1 MTVHNI
7 GRYATITVPRYTS
20 YPTAPH
26 FSSDVDGSTYTRW
39 LSETS
44 SNDTASLY
52 FHVPYC
58 RSICAY
64 CGCFTKAS
72 RKDAP
77 ILAYGQTMA
86 KEIDLVARHL
96 PGKLRV
102 THMHWGGGTP
112 SLMPREGFASLLKA
126 VETHF
131 DLSTLDEHAIELDPR
146 VVDKA
151 LAADLKA
158 YGVTRVSLGVQDLNA
173 RVQQAIGRVQPL
185 EVVEGAVSA
194 LRGAGLDAINMDV
207 MYGLPQQ
214 SLEDVGRSV
223 AACAAMGADRIA
235 LFGYAHV
242 PWMKKNQK
250 MINEALLPSAG
261 ARLEQVRAAHKALEH
276 LGYVSIGFDHFAK
289 PEDSMAQAMR
299 AGKLKRNFQG
309 YTTDTAT
316 TLLGFGASSIG
327 KLKQGYVQT
336 APDIG
341 GWTRAIEA
349 GELPVARGYALTGE
363 DRLRGA
369 IIEDLLTGFSTNIA
383 EPRQGVVPSQTWINK
398 QLIGLDDLVE
408 DGLCEVLG
416 TQVHIPRDARFLAR
430 LVAARFDGFA
440 EQSKARHSVAV

>member
-1 MTVHNI
+1 MPVHNI
-7 GRYATITVPRYTS
+7 SRYATVNVPRYTS

-26 FSSDVDGSTYTRW
+26 FSDKVDRATYEDW
-39 LSETS
+39 LAETS
-44 SNDTASLY
+44 PDDSASLY

-72 RKDAP
+72 RKDGP
-77 ILAYGQTMA
+77 ILSYGRTMA
-86 KEIDLVARHL
+86 KEIDLVADRL
-96 PGKLRV
+96 PGRMQV

-112 SLMPREGFASLLKA
+112 SLMPREGLSALLQT
-126 VETHF
+126 VERRF
-131 DLSTLDEHAIELDPR
+131 DLSAITEHAIELDPR
-146 VVDKA
+146 VVDRA
-151 LAADLKA
+151 LAFDLKA

-185 EVVEGAVSA
+185 EVVEGAVNA
-194 LRGAGLDAINMDV
+194 LRSANLDAINMDV

-214 SLEDVGRSV
+214 SLEDVVRSV

-242 PWMKKNQK
+242 PWMKKNQTL
-250 MINEALLPSAG
+250 IDEAQLPSAG

-289 PEDSMAQAMR
+289 PDDSMAKAMR
-299 AGKLKRNFQG
+299 GGTLRRNFQG

-316 TLLGFGASSIG
+316 TLIGFGASSIG
-327 KLKQGYVQT
+327 KLRQGYVQT
-336 APDIG
+336 AADIG
-341 GWTRAIEA
+341 AWTRSVEA

-369 IIEDLLTGFSTNIA
+369 IIEALLTGFSVDLA
-383 EPRQGVVPSQTWINK
+383 EPRFGVVPGQTWVNE

-408 DGLCEVLG
+408 DGLCEVMG
-416 TQVHIPRDARFLAR
+416 TKVRIPHDARFLAR
-430 LVAARFDGFA
+430 LVAARFDGFMDR
-440 EQSKARHSVAV
+440 SKARHSVAV